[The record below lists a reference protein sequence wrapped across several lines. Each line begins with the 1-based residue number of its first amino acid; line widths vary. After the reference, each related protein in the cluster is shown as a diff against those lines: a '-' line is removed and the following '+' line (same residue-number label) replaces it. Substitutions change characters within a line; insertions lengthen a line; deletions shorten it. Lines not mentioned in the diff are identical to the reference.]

1 MISLILNL
9 ASQMEGSLSI
19 YIEHV
24 DVTLAIDQEGH
35 EAFKLLF
42 VLSLDKVVQWRI
54 SVQV

>member
-1 MISLILNL
+1 MFSLILNL